1 VVDAWPV
8 EVARISLVGHSMGGL
23 VARAACALDAAGRVR
38 WSPLVTDVVT
48 LGTPHLGA
56 PLAGWA
62 RSGSAGLARLPETS
76 AFGRIIDQRSV
87 GILDLE
93 HGLDLD
99 AAPALSHARMRL
111 VSGSLPHP
119 LATRVFGDL
128 LVRQVSATGDGR
140 LFPDA
145 DVLHVPGA
153 DHFGLLNHPDVR
165 RALVDWLDEPI
176 GQASTVMTTR
186 PTACPDTR

>member
-1 VVDAWPV
+1 
-8 EVARISLVGHSMGGL
+8 M
-23 VARAACALDAAGRVR
+23 
-38 WSPLVTDVVT
+38 TDVVT

-62 RSGSAGLARLPETS
+62 RSGAAGLARLPETS
-76 AFGRIIDQRSV
+76 AFGRIIDQRSA

-93 HGLDLD
+93 GGLDLD
-99 AAPALSHARMRL
+99 VAPALPHARMRL
-111 VSGSLPHP
+111 VSGSLANP
-119 LATRVFGDL
+119 LATRALGDL
-128 LVRQVSATGDGR
+128 LVRQVSATGGGR

-165 RALVDWLDEPI
+165 RALVDWL
-176 GQASTVMTTR
+176 S
-186 PTACPDTR
+186 

>member
-1 VVDAWPV
+1 
-8 EVARISLVGHSMGGL
+8 
-23 VARAACALDAAGRVR
+23 
-38 WSPLVTDVVT
+38 
-48 LGTPHLGA
+48 
-56 PLAGWA
+56 
-62 RSGSAGLARLPETS
+62 
-76 AFGRIIDQRSV
+76 
-87 GILDLE
+87 
-93 HGLDLD
+93 
-99 AAPALSHARMRL
+99 MRL

-119 LATRVFGDL
+119 LATRVLGDL
-128 LVRQVSATGDGR
+128 LVRQISATGDGR

-176 GQASTVMTTR
+176 GQAPTVTTTR